1 MIVDPIAVFLV
12 LSVSVYLS
20 LSLEESFRL
29 FKAMGAALVAL
40 LSGVILSNSGLLPG
54 ESPTYDFL
62 VGPGVRGGVVL
73 ILLSVNVKSLRQA
86 GPKMLAAFGLGAAGT
101 VIGSITAGLIL
112 FSQVGAETWK
122 LAGQFTGTYI
132 GGGMNFAALGQA
144 LGTSSDLFSAAVAAD
159 VILTAFWM
167 ATCLS
172 VPVLLGKQKQKPSAE
187 PVGNP
192 TNKTKSLITLEHT
205 LYNSVKPVHLR
216 DAAALVAIVFGALWG
231 SEQLAA
237 LFPMFPSV
245 LWLTTLALA
254 GAQVPSVRSLTGSAM
269 VGNYLVL
276 MFLAANGA
284 QSVVANIV
292 KVGPAVFYFAT
303 MTVTIHGLFIF
314 GLGRLLKIDFG
325 TLAVASQSNV
335 GGAASGM
342 AMASARGYTD
352 RILPGVAVGLLGY
365 AIGNYIGFAV
375 AALMRGWLVG

>member
-12 LSVSVYLS
+12 LSASVYLS
-20 LSLEESFRL
+20 LRLEESFRL

-40 LSGVILSNSGLLPG
+40 LSGVVLSNSSLLPG

-101 VIGSITAGLIL
+101 VIGSITAGLVL
-112 FSQVGAETWK
+112 FPQVGAETWK

-172 VPVLLGKQKQKPSAE
+172 VPVLLGKQKQKASAK

-192 TNKTKSLITLEHT
+192 TNNTKSLITLEHT
-205 LYNSVKPVHLR
+205 LYSSVKPVHLR

-237 LFPMFPSV
+237 FFPMLPSV
-245 LWLTTLALA
+245 LWLTTLVLL

-303 MTVTIHGLFIF
+303 LTVTIHGVVIF
-314 GLGRLLKIDFG
+314 GLGRLFKIDFG

-365 AIGNYIGFAV
+365 AIGNYLGFAV
-375 AALMRGWLVG
+375 AALMRGWLAG

>member
-1 MIVDPIAVFLV
+1 MISDPVAIFLV
-12 LSVSVYLS
+12 LSASVYLA
-20 LSLEESFRL
+20 LRLEESFRL
-29 FKAMGAALVAL
+29 FRSMGAALVAL
-40 LSGVILSNSGLLPG
+40 LTGVVLSNSGLLPG
-54 ESPTYDFL
+54 ASSTYDFL
-62 VGPGVRGGVVL
+62 VGDGVRAGVVL
-73 ILLSVNVKSLRQA
+73 ILLSVNIASLRQA
-86 GPKMLAAFGLGAAGT
+86 GPKMLAAFGLGVFGT
-101 VIGSITAGLIL
+101 VIGSTTAAFIL
-112 FSQVGAETWK
+112 FPQIGEETWK

-172 VPVLLGKQKQKPSAE
+172 VPVLLGKPTQQTSSESSNKPTGQPGS
-187 PVGNP
+187 V
-192 TNKTKSLITLEHT
+192 ITLEHA
-205 LYNSVKPVHLR
+205 LYSSGRPVALR
-216 DAAALVAIVFGALWG
+216 DTAALVAIVIGALWG
-231 SEQLAA
+231 SQQLASF
-237 LFPMFPSV
+237 FPLFPSV
-245 LWLTTLALA
+245 LWLTSLALL
-254 GAQVPSVRSLTGSAM
+254 GAQIPAVRNLTGSAM

-292 KVGPAVFYFAT
+292 KVGPAVFYFAAL
-303 MTVTIHGLFIF
+303 TVTIHGIVIF

-365 AIGNYIGFAV
+365 AVGNYVGFVV
-375 AALMRGWLVG
+375 ATLMRGWLAG

>member
-1 MIVDPIAVFLV
+1 MISDPVAIFLV
-12 LSVSVYLS
+12 LSASVYLA
-20 LSLEESFRL
+20 LRLEESFRL
-29 FKAMGAALVAL
+29 FRSMGAALVAL
-40 LSGVILSNSGLLPG
+40 LTGVVLSNSGLLPG
-54 ESPTYDFL
+54 ASSTYDFL
-62 VGPGVRGGVVL
+62 VGDGVRAGVVL
-73 ILLSVNVKSLRQA
+73 ILLSVNIASLRQA
-86 GPKMLAAFGLGAAGT
+86 GPKMLAAFGLGTLGT
-101 VIGSITAGLIL
+101 VIGSTTAAFIL
-112 FSQVGAETWK
+112 FPQIGEETWK

-172 VPVLLGKQKQKPSAE
+172 VPVLLGKPTQQTSSESSNKPTGQPGS
-187 PVGNP
+187 V
-192 TNKTKSLITLEHT
+192 ITLEHA
-205 LYNSVKPVHLR
+205 LYSSGRPVALR
-216 DAAALVAIVFGALWG
+216 DTAALVAIVIGALWG
-231 SEQLAA
+231 SQQLASF
-237 LFPMFPSV
+237 FPLFPSV
-245 LWLTTLALA
+245 LWLTSLAIL
-254 GAQVPSVRSLTGSAM
+254 GAQIPAVRHLTGSAM

-292 KVGPAVFYFAT
+292 KVGPAVFYFAAL
-303 MTVTIHGLFIF
+303 TVTIHGIVIF

-365 AIGNYIGFAV
+365 AVGNYVGFVV
-375 AALMRGWLVG
+375 ATLMRGWLAG

>member
-1 MIVDPIAVFLV
+1 MISDPVAIFLV
-12 LSVSVYLS
+12 LSASVYLA
-20 LSLEESFRL
+20 LRLEESYGLFRS
-29 FKAMGAALVAL
+29 MGAALVAL
-40 LSGVILSNSGLLPG
+40 LTGVVLSNSGLLPG
-54 ESPTYDFL
+54 ASSTYDFL
-62 VGPGVRGGVVL
+62 VGDGVRAGVVL
-73 ILLSVNVKSLRQA
+73 ILLSVNIASLRQA
-86 GPKMLAAFGLGAAGT
+86 GPKMLAAFGLGALGT
-101 VIGSITAGLIL
+101 VIGSTTAALIL
-112 FSQVGAETWK
+112 FPQVGEETWK

-172 VPVLLGKQKQKPSAE
+172 VPVLLGKPVQQTSSESSNKPSGQ
-187 PVGNP
+187 PGSV
-192 TNKTKSLITLEHT
+192 ITLEHA
-205 LYNSVKPVHLR
+205 LYSSGRPVALR
-216 DAAALVAIVFGALWG
+216 DTAALVAIVIGALWG
-231 SEQLAA
+231 SQQLASF
-237 LFPMFPSV
+237 FPLFPSV
-245 LWLTTLALA
+245 LWLTSLALL
-254 GAQVPSVRSLTGSAM
+254 GAQIPAVRNLTGSAM

-292 KVGPAVFYFAT
+292 KVGPAVFYFAAL
-303 MTVTIHGLFIF
+303 TVTIHGIVIF

-365 AIGNYIGFAV
+365 AVGNYIGFVV
-375 AALMRGWLVG
+375 ATLMRGWLAG

>member
-12 LSVSVYLS
+12 LSASVYLS
-20 LSLEESFRL
+20 LRLEESFRL

-40 LSGVILSNSGLLPG
+40 LSGVVLSNSGLLPG

-86 GPKMLAAFGLGAAGT
+86 GPKMLAAFGLGAVGT
-101 VIGSITAGLIL
+101 VIGSITAGLVL
-112 FSQVGAETWK
+112 FPQVGTETWK

-132 GGGMNFAALGQA
+132 GGGMNFAALGKA

-167 ATCLS
+167 AICLT
-172 VPVLLGKQKQKPSAE
+172 VPVLLGKPKQKPSAE
-187 PVGNP
+187 PAGNP

-237 LFPMFPSV
+237 FFPMLPSV
-245 LWLTTLALA
+245 LWLTTLALL

-303 MTVTIHGLFIF
+303 LTVTIHGIFIF

-365 AIGNYIGFAV
+365 AVGNYIGFAV
-375 AALMRGWLVG
+375 AALMRGWLIG